1 MTKQEGLDGQ
11 KNGQAEEAEDKGFAE
26 RRPRRNEH
34 VHSSVPIIIYFVESA
49 TFMKA
54 AILIGGQGTRLRPF
68 TLDSPKPLL
77 PVINRPFLEY
87 QFRVLKA
94 HGVREA
100 VLCISYRAGDFRRAF
115 GDGRRLGLKLRY
127 VREDL
132 PLGTGG
138 AVKNA
143 EKLLGRGTS
152 LVLNGDVLNA
162 FDLRAFLRFHRAKRA
177 EISIAL
183 SRVKDP
189 TLYGLVLTDA
199 GGRIRRFLEKPS
211 WDEVETNTIN
221 AGAYL
226 FEPSVF
232 AHIPEGKTYSLERGL
247 FPERLAAGAT
257 LGGWV
262 APGYW
267 IDIGTVEKYL
277 QVHLDLLEGR
287 APFTGSPPW
296 ARPLR
301 NCEGARVFAGPGVRV
316 AAFARFSGAVSLGR
330 GVIVGKGA
338 QLTDCVVLDGARI
351 GDGARLERC
360 VVGARARVG
369 THATLGPGTALAGG
383 SNVGDYSQL

>member
-1 MTKQEGLDGQ
+1 
-11 KNGQAEEAEDKGFAE
+11 
-26 RRPRRNEH
+26 
-34 VHSSVPIIIYFVESA
+34 
-49 TFMKA
+49 MKA

-68 TLDSPKPLL
+68 TLESPKPLL
-77 PVINRPFLEY
+77 PVLNRPFLEY
-87 QFRVLKA
+87 QFRVLRA

-100 VLCISYRAGDFRRAF
+100 VLCTSYRAEDFRRAF

-127 VREDL
+127 VRETI

-138 AVKNA
+138 ALKNA
-143 EKLLGRGTS
+143 ERHLGGGTS

-162 FDLRAFLRFHRAKRA
+162 FDIRAFLRFHRARRA

-189 TLYGLVLTDA
+189 TLYGLVLTDEK
-199 GGRIRRFLEKPS
+199 GYVRRFLEKPS

-232 AHIPEGKTYSLERGL
+232 AHLPPGKNYSLERGL
-247 FPERLAAGAT
+247 FPERLAEGAK

-277 QVHLDLLEGR
+277 QVHLDILEGR
-287 APFTGSPPW
+287 TPFRPGDS
-296 ARPLR
+296 ARALKGA
-301 NCEGARVFAGPGVRV
+301 EGAKVVAGPGTKV
-316 AAFARFSGAVSLGR
+316 APFARFAGSISLGR
-330 GVIVGKGA
+330 GVRIGRGA
-338 QLTDCVVLDGARI
+338 QLSDCIVLDGAVI

-383 SNVGDYSQL
+383 SRVGDYSQL

>member
-1 MTKQEGLDGQ
+1 V
-11 KNGQAEEAEDKGFAE
+11 EEHGNPAG
-26 RRPRRNEH
+26 PY
-34 VHSSVPIIIYFVESA
+34 IFVESRG
-49 TFMKA
+49 MKA

-68 TLDSPKPLL
+68 TLASPKPLL

-87 QFRVLKA
+87 QFRVLRM

-100 VLCISYRAGDFRRAF
+100 VLCTSYRAEDFRRAF
-115 GDGRRLGLKLRY
+115 GTGRKLGLKLHY
-127 VREDL
+127 VRESI

-138 AVKNA
+138 ALKNA
-143 EKLLGRGTS
+143 ERYLSGGTS
-152 LVLNGDVLNA
+152 LILNGDVLNA
-162 FDLRAFLRFHRAKRA
+162 FDIRAFLRFHHARHA

-189 TLYGLVLTDA
+189 TQYGLVLTDDK
-199 GGRIRRFLEKPS
+199 GYVRRFLEKPS

-232 AHIPEGKTYSLERGL
+232 SHIPAGKTYSLERGL
-247 FPERLAAGAT
+247 FPERLAVSAK

-277 QVHLDLLEGR
+277 QVHLDILEGR
-287 APFTGSPPW
+287 TPFRAPTSRALKGSD
-296 ARPLR
+296 
-301 NCEGARVFAGPGVRV
+301 GARVCAGPGVNI
-316 AAFARFSGAVSLGR
+316 APFARFSGAVSLGK
-330 GVIVGKGA
+330 GVTIGRGA
-338 QLTDCVVLDGARI
+338 QLSDCVVLEGATV

-360 VVGARARVG
+360 IVGSHARIG
-369 THATLGPGTALAGG
+369 THATLGPGTALADG
-383 SNVGDYSQL
+383 SRVGDYSQL

>member
-1 MTKQEGLDGQ
+1 
-11 KNGQAEEAEDKGFAE
+11 
-26 RRPRRNEH
+26 
-34 VHSSVPIIIYFVESA
+34 
-49 TFMKA
+49 MKA

-68 TLDSPKPLL
+68 TLESPKPLL
-77 PVINRPFLEY
+77 PVLNRPFLEY
-87 QFRVLKA
+87 QFRVLRA

-100 VLCISYRAGDFRRAF
+100 VLCVSYRAEDFKRAF
-115 GDGRRLGLKLRY
+115 GDGRRLGLKLSY
-127 VREDL
+127 VREKM

-143 EKLLGRGTS
+143 ERLLGRGTS
-152 LVLNGDVLNA
+152 LILNGDVLNA
-162 FDLRAFLRFHRAKRA
+162 FDIRAFLRFHRAKKA

-183 SRVKDP
+183 TRVKDP
-189 TLYGLVLTDA
+189 TLYGLVLTDME
-199 GGRIRRFLEKPS
+199 GCVRRFLEKPS

-226 FEPSVF
+226 FEPSAF
-232 AHIPEGKTYSLERGL
+232 SHIPVGKTYSLERGL
-247 FPERLAAGAT
+247 FPERLAAGAR

-287 APFTGSPPW
+287 TPFAHGPG
-296 ARPLR
+296 AKLLR
-301 NCEGARVFAGPGVRV
+301 NTEGAKVAAGPDLKV
-316 AAFARFSGAVSLGR
+316 APFARFCGAVSLGR
-330 GVIVGKGA
+330 GVRVGKGA
-338 QLTDCVVLDGARI
+338 QLSDCVVLDGAMI

-383 SNVGDYSQL
+383 SKVGDYSQL

>member
-1 MTKQEGLDGQ
+1 
-11 KNGQAEEAEDKGFAE
+11 
-26 RRPRRNEH
+26 
-34 VHSSVPIIIYFVESA
+34 
-49 TFMKA
+49 MKA

-68 TLDSPKPLL
+68 TLESPKPLL
-77 PVINRPFLEY
+77 PVLNRPFLEY

-100 VLCISYRAGDFRRAF
+100 MLCVSYRAEDFKRAF
-115 GDGRRLGLKLRY
+115 GDGRRLGLKLSY
-127 VREDL
+127 ARERL

-143 EKLLGRGTS
+143 EKFLSRGTS
-152 LVLNGDVLNA
+152 LILNGDVLNA
-162 FDLRAFLRFHRAKRA
+162 FDLRAFLKFHRAKKA

-183 SRVKDP
+183 TRVKDP
-189 TLYGLVLTDA
+189 TLYGLVLTDME
-199 GGRIRRFLEKPS
+199 GCVRRFLEKPS

-232 AHIPEGKTYSLERGL
+232 SHIPAGKTYSLERGL
-247 FPERLAAGAT
+247 FPERLADGAKM
-257 LGGWV
+257 GGWV

-277 QVHLDLLEGR
+277 QVHLDLLGGR
-287 APFTGSPPW
+287 TPFAPGPG
-296 ARPLR
+296 AKPLQ
-301 NCEGARVFAGPGVRV
+301 NTEGAKVVAGPGIKV
-316 AAFARFSGAVSLGR
+316 APFARFSGSVSLGR
-330 GVIVGKGA
+330 RVRIGKGA
-338 QLTDCVVLDGARI
+338 QLSDCVVLDGAVI

-360 VVGARARVG
+360 VVGANARVG

-383 SNVGDYSQL
+383 SKVGDYSQL